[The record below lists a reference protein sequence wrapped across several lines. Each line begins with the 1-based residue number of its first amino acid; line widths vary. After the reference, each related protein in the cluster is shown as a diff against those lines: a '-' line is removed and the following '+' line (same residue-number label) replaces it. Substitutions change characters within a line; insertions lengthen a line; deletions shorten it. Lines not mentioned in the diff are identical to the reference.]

1 MGALHEGFAKSV
13 THHHNKHLP
22 SLQKTRPR
30 HTGLFGMVCFA
41 GAALFVTFA
50 GTGCHSSA
58 DATRPPLNAEE
69 QRGKL
74 VYDARCASCHDA
86 YSGKP
91 RQGPGLAGV
100 FRKKYLPSG
109 LPANDDRAREAI
121 LTGRRTMP
129 GFQNA
134 LDEQQVNDLMAYL
147 HTL

>member
-1 MGALHEGFAKSV
+1 ML
-13 THHHNKHLP
+13 
-22 SLQKTRPR
+22 
-30 HTGLFGMVCFA
+30 CFA
-41 GAALFVTFA
+41 GAALVFTGA

-58 DATRPPLNAEE
+58 DASRPPLNGQE

-74 VYDARCASCHDA
+74 VYDVRCASCHDA
-86 YSGKP
+86 YSDKP

>member
-1 MGALHEGFAKSV
+1 
-13 THHHNKHLP
+13 LP

-30 HTGLFGMVCFA
+30 RTCLAAVLCFA
-41 GAALFVTFA
+41 GATLVFTVA

-58 DATRPPLNAEE
+58 DASPPPLNAQE

-74 VYDARCASCHDA
+74 VYNARCASCHDA
-86 YSGKP
+86 YSDKP

-100 FRKKYLPSG
+100 FQKKYLPSG

-134 LDEQQVNDLMAYL
+134 LDEHEVNDLMAYL